1 MRLSI
6 TIEVNCG
13 SGLLLTVKKNLF
25 ATRESILEIVQ
36 TALRGDTDIANIIGS
51 ISQHIACLPELGGG
65 IVPDLDLEVYVHLP
79 IRILNIKYAEHQTNV
94 WRICTSEI
102 SRFLAIEVG
111 HVWRFIEHMS
121 FLLNVR
127 GTISGRTSNP
137 PPSRA

>member
-25 ATRESILEIVQ
+25 ATRESIMEIVQ

-51 ISQHIACLPELGGG
+51 ISQHISCLPELRDV
-65 IVPDLDLEVYVHLP
+65 IVPDMDLEVYVNLP
-79 IRILNIKYAEHQTNV
+79 MRILSIRYAVHQTNA
-94 WRICTSEI
+94 WRICTPEI
-102 SRFLAIEVG
+102 SRFLEIRG
-111 HVWRFIEHMS
+111 GDIWQFIEHMS

-127 GTISGRTSNP
+127 GTVSGRTSNP